1 MSATDAIGMER
12 LDALL
17 GGDAP
22 RTAAEARRAALLA
35 DLRGAALRAPDAV
48 RARVLA
54 ARPAPRRSL
63 FAQLPSRRLVFAVV
77 PVALALAVTAAVVH
91 GLTTGSGSGAQP
103 VSEGAPT
110 VVHGAVPN
118 AKSPQTFSRARAGAG
133 STGFAPGAPA
143 ATIDSAQ
150 ATVVPSTVVPSTVAP
165 STGSGRLQHTDASLQ
180 VRVPDVAHL
189 SAATSAATR
198 IATSLGGY
206 AQSVDYQ
213 TPRGGN
219 GIAYIELRVPAQNVQ
234 RALSRLAALGT
245 LVSQQV
251 SAKDLE
257 HALQVESEQV
267 AQLRRTV
274 TALERALADPAL
286 GDAQRVLLQIKLSE
300 SKLALSQRLHA
311 RKGTIAAGTTARI
324 SLVLGTE
331 RSVVTPVKPRGRTS
345 RMLHSAVGFLGL
357 EAMLALYALI
367 VISPLAVLGGLGWAL
382 ARARRRRDEQRLL
395 AA

>member
-1 MSATDAIGMER
+1 MSASDAIGIER
-12 LDALL
+12 LEALL

-22 RTAAEARRAALLA
+22 RTPAEMRRTALLN
-35 DLRGAALRAPDAV
+35 DLRGATLRAPDAV
-48 RARVLA
+48 RVRVLA
-54 ARPAPRRSL
+54 ARPASRRTF
-63 FAQLPSRRLVFAVV
+63 FAQLPSRRLVFVVV
-77 PVALALAVTAAVVH
+77 PAALALAVTAAVVH
-91 GLTTGSGSGAQP
+91 GLTTGSGSGARP

-118 AKSPQTFSRARAGAG
+118 AKS
-133 STGFAPGAPA
+133 FAKPTQAVGGVGEIGVAPA
-143 ATIDSAQ
+143 PHGTIDSAQ
-150 ATVVPSTVVPSTVAP
+150 ATVAP
-165 STGSGRLQHTDASLQ
+165 NTGSGRLQHTDASLQ

-213 TPRGGN
+213 TPQDGN
-219 GIAYIELRVPAQNVQ
+219 GVAYIELRVPAQNVQ
-234 RALSRLAALGT
+234 QALSRLAALGT
-245 LVSQQV
+245 LVSPQV
-251 SAKDLE
+251 SVEDLQ

-286 GDAQRVLLQIKLSE
+286 GDAQRVLLQIKLNE

-357 EAMLALYALI
+357 EAMIALYALI